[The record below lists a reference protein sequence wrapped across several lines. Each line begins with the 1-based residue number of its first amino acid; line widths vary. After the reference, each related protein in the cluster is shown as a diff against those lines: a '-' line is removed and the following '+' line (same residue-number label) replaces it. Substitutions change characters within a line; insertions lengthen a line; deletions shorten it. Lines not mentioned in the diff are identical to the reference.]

1 MQNDNV
7 SSKRPKSRD
16 ASVLAEHKR
25 GLEMK
30 YTQIAYENREYNEL
44 IFKQASCE
52 SQF

>member
-1 MQNDNV
+1 MNNEDLNE
-7 SSKRPKSRD
+7 RPKSRD